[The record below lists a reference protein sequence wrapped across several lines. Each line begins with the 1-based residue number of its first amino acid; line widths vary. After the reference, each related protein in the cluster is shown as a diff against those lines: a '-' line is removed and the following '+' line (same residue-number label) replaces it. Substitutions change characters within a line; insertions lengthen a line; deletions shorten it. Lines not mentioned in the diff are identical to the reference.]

1 MSAVPKRPPRPSRPK
16 SCHAD
21 TTAICSSAAAVD
33 GTDVASSNDGVNHQ
47 CVTAENVSTGSRVS
61 VNCDVLDTE
70 VIGTVKEATAS
81 GQSEDSVT
89 DMSTAELQTNRSRT
103 KQEVQE
109 PRNTDVAKNVTAV
122 KPEGAIHMVSTEVKF
137 KCSPKT
143 RKAPPVPPP
152 PTLQSK
158 ESKPLSADGEKSL
171 DELPVKGDNGDSENE
186 RPRTVLR
193 DLSPCNKSAS
203 TSSSSTT
210 VANSMYSKPALKPK
224 PVTTIARE
232 SVSSQDTSSLP
243 GDDTGCSSEHLP
255 SNVTTATTALPV
267 YAVVNKSRTLRRT
280 SNVDRDAGGGDKSA
294 MKVTVARSKSAV
306 AAGVMPPK
314 KPPRTF
320 AHSEYMQ
327 LKSLS
332 LPRSSEVPSG
342 SEEVD
347 SVMKTSSADE
357 STATDSVTKTN
368 EDKVD
373 GGDKVRRQTDEG
385 TELVAKHGECSVD
398 GDGKEPA
405 AKTREDYLD
414 ASGKVKRRQTDKLP
428 APPRPPPP
436 SFPDNRSTSLSSR
449 SSVVD
454 VDSAAGDHGDSK
466 CSRPQ
471 RSSLVLEEKQK
482 TYIRPDSESDA
493 ADDDDSIYAVPGEVT
508 SDGAKCNSDASHGAA
523 TARSRLSS
531 TNSAASETTQL
542 SLHPVRAGVAVFVF
556 CLL

>member
-16 SCHAD
+16 SCHTD
-21 TTAICSSAAAVD
+21 TTAVCSSAAAVD
-33 GTDVASSNDGVNHQ
+33 GTDVAISSDSVNHQ
-47 CVTAENVSTGSRVS
+47 CVTVENASTRSRVS
-61 VNCDVLDTE
+61 TNCDVLDTE
-70 VIGTVKEATAS
+70 VIGTVKEAAAS
-81 GQSEDSVT
+81 RQSEDCVT
-89 DMSTAELQTNRSRT
+89 DVSTAELQTNWSQT

-109 PRNTDVAKNVTAV
+109 PRKTDVAKNLMAV
-122 KPEGAIHMVSTEVKF
+122 KPEGATHMVSTEVKF

-158 ESKPLSADGEKSL
+158 ESKLLSADGEKSV
-171 DELPVKGDNGDSENE
+171 DELPVKGDNSDSENE

-193 DLSPCNKSAS
+193 DRSPCNKCPS
-203 TSSSSTT
+203 TSSSSST
-210 VANSMYSKPALKPK
+210 VANSLYSKPALKPK

-232 SVSSQDTSSLP
+232 IVSSQDTSSLP
-243 GDDTGCSSEHLP
+243 GGDTGCSSAP
-255 SNVTTATTALPV
+255 PPTNVTTAPPV
-267 YAVVNKSRTLRRT
+267 YAIVNKSRTLRRT
-280 SNVDRDAGGGDKSA
+280 SNVDSDAGSGDKSTA
-294 MKVTVARSKSAV
+294 KVTVARSKSAV

-332 LPRSSEVPSG
+332 LPRSAEVQSG
-342 SEEVD
+342 SEEVG
-347 SVMKTSSADE
+347 SSIKTS
-357 STATDSVTKTN
+357 STATDSVTKTI

-373 GGDKVRRQTDEG
+373 GDDKVRRQTDEG
-385 TELVAKHGECSVD
+385 TEPAAKHGECSVD
-398 GDGKEPA
+398 GDVNEPA
-405 AKTREDYLD
+405 TKTKEDQLD
-414 ASGKVKRRQTDKLP
+414 GSGKVKRRQTDKLP

-436 SFPDNRSTSLSSR
+436 SFPDNRSSSLPSR
-449 SSVVD
+449 SSMVD
-454 VDSAAGDHGDSK
+454 VDSAAGEHGDSK

-471 RSSLVLEEKQK
+471 RSSLLLEEKQK

-508 SDGAKCNSDASHGAA
+508 SDGAKCSSDASHGAA
-523 TARSRLSS
+523 MTRSRLSS

-542 SLHPVRAGVAVFVF
+542 SLHPVRARVALFF
-556 CLL
+556 AYYKNL